1 MAVAVPLRL
10 PDIGKSS
17 KLLLCISVLYYED
30 FLLCSV
36 LRMKL
41 LRQVSKMWKTD
52 GLNSCSYE
60 LLSVEHNPLYIN
72 ITVDFSIQPKVS

>member
-1 MAVAVPLRL
+1 MVLSLRL
-10 PDIGKSS
+10 PDMGKSS
-17 KLLLCISVLYYED
+17 KLLLCISDLFYED

-72 ITVDFSIQPKVS
+72 ITVDFSIQPKIS